1 MPYICS
7 KMETIKSILILVT
20 LNYYM
25 VKVDI
30 KDAYS
35 SVPILPEHQKYLKFY
50 FRGKLYRFRSLP
62 NGVFSGSR
70 HLAKLLKLPLSY
82 LRLQQITVAGSIDDI
97 TTMDRSFVEFETKIK
112 LILTLLDS
120 LGFVIY
126 PDKSIFFPARSIE
139 HLGFVTD
146 SQ

>member
-1 MPYICS
+1 MPYIYS
-7 KMETIKSILILVT
+7 KMETMKSILILVT
-20 LNYYM
+20 PNYYM

-50 FRGKLYRFRSLP
+50 FRGKLYRFRCLP

-70 HLAKLLKLPLSY
+70 NLAKLLKLPLSY

-97 TTMDRSFVEFETKIK
+97 ATMGRSFAEFETKIK

-120 LGFVIY
+120 LGFVVY